1 VLRCNTVSMYEQ
13 LDWLPNGVWLER
25 EEVAEILVALRA
37 LIQGTDA
44 IEPNRSHIL
53 SIVSAIG
60 EAIDRAG
67 GQS

>member
-1 VLRCNTVSMYEQ
+1 MYEQ
-13 LDWLPNGVWLER
+13 LDWLPKGGWLER

-67 GQS
+67 GEP

>member
-1 VLRCNTVSMYEQ
+1 MYEQ

-44 IEPNRSHIL
+44 IEPNRSHI
-53 SIVSAIG
+53 SRSFQPSAKRST
-60 EAIDRAG
+60 EPEVNHE
-67 GQS
+67 QN